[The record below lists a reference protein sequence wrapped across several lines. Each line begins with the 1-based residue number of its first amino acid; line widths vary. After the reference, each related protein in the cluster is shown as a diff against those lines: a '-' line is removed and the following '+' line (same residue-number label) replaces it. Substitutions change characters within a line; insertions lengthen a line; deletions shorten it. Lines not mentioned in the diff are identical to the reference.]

1 MERYFADKAQ
11 IFNHQKEGDFLLCT
25 RAVRDSITAY
35 GTEKPKSTMIVYS
48 KADFPKN
55 WKTKLLGEHN
65 IENVA
70 GATVAARLLHT
81 PEKIIKKTVKGFFG
95 VPGRMELVATK
106 NGVKYYNDTAATI
119 ARAAALSIKTLGE
132 KNNVI
137 LIAGGA
143 DKNAEYNE
151 LVKAMKGKVKKL
163 ILFAGSATDKILPLL
178 PKKLSVVVVQSM
190 KSALEQARA
199 CSDKGDIV
207 LLSPGAASFG
217 VFQNEFDRGDQFRAA
232 VKKL

>member
-1 MERYFADKAQ
+1 M
-11 IFNHQKEGDFLLCT
+11 
-25 RAVRDSITAY
+25 
-35 GTEKPKSTMIVYS
+35 
-48 KADFPKN
+48 
-55 WKTKLLGEHN
+55 
-65 IENVA
+65 
-70 GATVAARLLHT
+70 
-81 PEKIIKKTVKGFFG
+81 
-95 VPGRMELVATK
+95 
-106 NGVKYYNDTAATI
+106 
-119 ARAAALSIKTLGE
+119 
-132 KNNVI
+132 
-137 LIAGGA
+137 A